1 MRILITTDVLGGV
14 WRYTITLVRELV
26 RDGHTCAIAVIGS
39 PDAER
44 LESVP
49 DGVEVFH
56 EDLRLEWMPDG
67 MEDVAAGTAWLEA
80 LARDWSPD
88 LIHLN
93 QFAYAVGSFA
103 APVLVVAHSDV
114 LSWYEEVRGRPA
126 PDGWR
131 PYVDAV
137 RAGIEAAD
145 AVAAPTAYQSGRLAR
160 HYGRTAVRVI
170 HNGTDPPAPEPDV
183 PPASE
188 RSLVL
193 VAGRAW
199 DDAKG
204 IDLLD
209 RAVAELG
216 EGAPPVHLVG
226 PVEGPAGEEIQV
238 ENLVTHGEVDGA
250 VMHRFYNN
258 AILYVGPSLYEP
270 FGLSPLEAAGHGCAL
285 LLSGIG
291 SFREL
296 WTGVAEFFEPIH
308 ADVLAHR
315 MTAVL
320 GDPEALDAL
329 AARGRER
336 ALERYTADR
345 MAQGY
350 EKLYRELTLA
360 ASGPPVRVPGY
371 PGSR

>member
-14 WRYTITLVRELV
+14 WRYTVTLVRALV
-26 RDGHTCAIAVIGS
+26 REGHSCAIAVIGS

-44 LESVP
+44 LEAVP

-56 EDLRLEWMPDG
+56 ADLRLEWMPGG
-67 MEDVAAGTAWLEA
+67 MDDVEAGTAWLEGV
-80 LARDWSPD
+80 ARDWAPD

-93 QFAYAVGSFA
+93 QFAYAAGEFA
-103 APVLVVAHSDV
+103 VPVRVVAHSDV

-126 PDGWR
+126 PEEWR
-131 PYVDAV
+131 RYVEAV
-137 RAGIEAAD
+137 RAGIETAD

-170 HNGTDPPAPEPDV
+170 HNGTEPPAAEPDV

-188 RSLVL
+188 RPLVL

-209 RAVAELG
+209 RAVG
-216 EGAPPVHLVG
+216 EMGDEAPAVHLVG
-226 PVEGPAGEEIQV
+226 PVEGPAGEAIRV
-238 ENLVTHGEVDGA
+238 ENLVIHGEVDGA

-258 AILYVGPSLYEP
+258 AKLYVGPSLYEP

-296 WTGVAEFFEPIH
+296 WTGVAAFFEPIL

-320 GDPEALDAL
+320 SDPEALDAL

-336 ALERYTADR
+336 ALERYTAAR

-350 EKLYRELTLA
+350 VKLYQELTLA
-360 ASGPPVRVPGY
+360 ASGPTMYVPGY
-371 PGSR
+371 SENR